1 MLLSI
6 QACGNAVSIVCINL
20 SELMTRFE
28 IVSLTSIA
36 TTAAILGY
44 SAYA

>member
-1 MLLSI
+1 
-6 QACGNAVSIVCINL
+6 
-20 SELMTRFE
+20 LMTRFE